1 MWVSG
6 KWLDQN
12 RGTTPGKRKGRR
24 QRGLWKRGV
33 EWAWIDGEIQYDVH
47 VIDRRA
53 DLVAVSQRESRAMNA
68 QVTKLK

>member
-1 MWVSG
+1 
-6 KWLDQN
+6 
-12 RGTTPGKRKGRR
+12 
-24 QRGLWKRGV
+24 
-33 EWAWIDGEIQYDVH
+33 